1 MTMHQQKSRILSGLD
16 NLFLAD
22 ERLKGQR
29 VGLMTN
35 PTGIDRALR
44 SGIDIINEKY
54 RLTALASCEHGV
66 RGDAQAGKE
75 IDTYVDKDTGVTV
88 YSAYGKSH
96 HLPPEMLENID
107 ILVFDIQ
114 DVGVR
119 FYTYMYSLAYAM
131 ESCAAAG
138 KPVIVLDRINPIGGV
153 KREGTILDMKF
164 SSFVGSFELPSRTGL
179 TIGELAKYIKDFK
192 HLDALD
198 LTVIPL
204 SGWEREMYLP
214 DTDLPWVAPSPNC
227 ATFSANMCYIGTCV
241 FEGTNISEG
250 RGTTLPFEVIGAP
263 FIDHAAL
270 EQKMNALHLPGVHY
284 RRTSFRPTFSKH
296 EGELCYGVQVHVLD
310 RDLYNGFNSGLYLLD
325 TIREMYEDKLEFISS
340 KEQNSFFLDKL
351 LGDDAFRLGM
361 SAKALIE
368 KHQAGLA
375 KFEERVKPYLMY

>member
-1 MTMHQQKSRILSGLD
+1 MKAHVLSGLD

-22 ERLKGQR
+22 ERLKGRR

-35 PTGIDRALR
+35 PTGIDHALR
-44 SGIDIINEKY
+44 SGIDIINERY

-66 RGDAQAGKE
+66 RGDAQAGRE
-75 IDTYVDKDTGVTV
+75 IDTYTDRDTGVTV

-96 HLPPEMLENID
+96 RLPPEMLDNID
-107 ILVFDIQ
+107 VLVFDIQ

-119 FYTYMYSLAYAM
+119 FYTYMYSLACAM

-138 KPVIVLDRINPIGGV
+138 KPVIVLDRLDPIGGL
-153 KREGTILDMKF
+153 KREGTILDMRF

-179 TIGELAKYIKDFK
+179 TIGELARYIKDFK

-198 LTVIPL
+198 LTVVPL
-204 SGWEREMYLP
+204 SGWTRDMYLP

-270 EQKMNALHLPGVHY
+270 EAKMNALHLPGVHY
-284 RRTSFRPTFSKH
+284 RRTAFRPTFSKY

-310 RDLYNGFNSGLYLLD
+310 RDLYNGFASGLYLLD
-325 TIREMYEDKLEFISS
+325 VIREMYPNELALIPSRGQDAFFI
-340 KEQNSFFLDKL
+340 DKL
-351 LGDDAFRLGM
+351 LGDDAFRLGL

-368 KHQAGLA
+368 KHRPGLA
-375 KFEERVKPYLMY
+375 RFGERIKPYLMY